1 MKFLKTVSL
10 TSLLATSAGTAF
22 AGTSAVI
29 SEPEVSSGG
38 GVNGGAVLLVMLGAI
53 LLLNGGFGNR
63 ASSRGVDAP
72 QTDDASKGD
81 VIMKF

>member
-1 MKFLKTVSL
+1 MKLLKTVSL
-10 TSLLATSAGTAF
+10 TSLLVASAGSAF
-22 AGTSAVI
+22 AGTTVII